1 MRKKYEEMTVA
12 ELRAETKERGL
23 VQQKGGKKFVKAEL
37 IKQLVEDDGWYGEEE
52 EWLAD
57 PEEDVTERGKQ
68 KKRSAERETFAENFV
83 QIVKKYGYRRS
94 KKTYNRMN
102 LGDIVVFVH
111 SVDAK
116 DGNTYRKIRT
126 AKIVE
131 LNRSS
136 EVVTVETLFG
146 DRVQLFFEDI
156 LYIRFDGERL
166 PLDIR
171 KYMSMKRSDF
181 GKASVKEKLG
191 YE

>member
-23 VQQKGGKKFVKAEL
+23 VQQKEGKKLVKAEL
-37 IKQLVEDDGWYGEEE
+37 IEQLVEDDSWDGEE

-57 PEEDVTERGKQ
+57 PEENVKEGSKKQ
-68 KKRSAERETFAENFV
+68 KKKSAERDIFAENFV

-102 LGDIVVFVH
+102 VGDIVVFVH

-181 GKASVKEKLG
+181 GRASVKEKLG